1 MMDYTVKDSSIY
13 SNTDSYSRIASAD
26 YSIRIGMVRDYQVL
40 TDKTVQYNVEVSHG
54 ARSIPISCIVMNKFG
69 GLFNYEEFTPFGW
82 GTNLKSSSGLPPAAN
97 SHLKVKS
104 GDVVLVAYLE
114 GSSRQGVILGG
125 LTHPARKTELDPKKL
140 EYRSVFNGLST
151 HIRDDGSY
159 KVEFK
164 GKAINAPQLDL
175 PPTGTTMPAPTYDLL
190 KSGSFYGFTN
200 DGSYLF
206 SDGTNY
212 QKLVKSKTSPLLS
225 SKIGGSILQ
234 VSGAIGKDEIGI
246 KTTNLTM
253 SSTKANITGTLECN
267 VKALKTSIKG
277 TQVAIGND
285 QFELFDS
292 LYKILD
298 ALGKVFLISP
308 TGNTSPVASNPDWVS
323 TVVPLMLKL
332 KAATG
337 KLKDPEAFSA
347 IDPGDVKLES
357 K

>member
-13 SNTDSYSRIASAD
+13 TNNSSYSSASALD
-26 YSIRIGMVRDYQVL
+26 YSIRVGMVREAVIL
-40 TDKTVQYNVEVSHG
+40 ADKTVQYNVEVTIG
-54 ARSIPISCIVMNKFG
+54 NRISPVCCMIMNKFG
-69 GLFNYEEFTPFGW
+69 GVFNYEEYTPQAW
-82 GTNLKSSSGLPPAAN
+82 GTNFRSSPLPPAAN
-97 SHLKVKS
+97 SNFKVKS
-104 GDVVLVAYLE
+104 GDVVLIAYLE

-175 PPTGTTMPAPTYDLL
+175 PPTGTTMPAPIYDPL

-234 VSGAIGKDEIGI
+234 VSGAVGKDEVGI
-246 KTTNLTM
+246 KTTNLAI
-253 SSTKANITGTLECN
+253 SSSKANITGTLECN

-277 TQVAIGND
+277 TQIAIGND

-323 TVVPLMLKL
+323 TVIPLMLKL

>member
-1 MMDYTVKDSSIY
+1 M
-13 SNTDSYSRIASAD
+13 
-26 YSIRIGMVRDYQVL
+26 
-40 TDKTVQYNVEVSHG
+40 
-54 ARSIPISCIVMNKFG
+54 P
-69 GLFNYEEFTPFGW
+69 TP
-82 GTNLKSSSGLPPAAN
+82 
-97 SHLKVKS
+97 V
-104 GDVVLVAYLE
+104 Y
-114 GSSRQGVILGG
+114 
-125 LTHPARKTELDPKKL
+125 DP
-140 EYRSVFNGLST
+140 
-151 HIRDDGSY
+151 
-159 KVEFK
+159 
-164 GKAINAPQLDL
+164 
-175 PPTGTTMPAPTYDLL
+175 L

-212 QKLVKSKTSPLLS
+212 QKLVKNKTSPLLS
-225 SKIGGSILQ
+225 SKIGSSIFQ
-234 VSGAIGKDEIGI
+234 VSGAVGKEAVGI
-246 KTTNLTM
+246 KTTNLAI
-253 SSTKANITGTLECN
+253 SSSKANITGTLECN

>member
-1 MMDYTVKDSSIY
+1 
-13 SNTDSYSRIASAD
+13 
-26 YSIRIGMVRDYQVL
+26 MVREAVSMA
-40 TDKTVQYNVEVSHG
+40 DKTIQYNVEVIVG
-54 ARSIPISCIVMNKFG
+54 NRNLPISCVMMNKWG
-69 GLFNYEEFTPFGW
+69 GIFNYEEFTPQPW
-82 GTNLKSSSGLPPAAN
+82 GNDLRSSVLPPAAN
-97 SHLKVKS
+97 SNFKVKS

-125 LTHPARKTELDPKKL
+125 LTHPARKSTLDTKKI
-140 EYRSVFNGLST
+140 EYKSEFNGLYT

-159 KVEFK
+159 KIEFK
-164 GKAINAPQLDL
+164 GKPINSDILKL
-175 PPTGTTMPAPTYDLL
+175 PPTGTDMPAPIYDPL

-225 SKIGGSILQ
+225 SKIGSSIFQ
-234 VSGAIGKDEIGI
+234 VSGAIGKEAVGI

-253 SSTKANITGTLECN
+253 SSTKTDITGTLECN

-308 TGNTSPVASNPDWVS
+308 TGNTSPIASNPDWLS
-323 TVVPLMLKL
+323 TVLPLMLKL

>member
-1 MMDYTVKDSSIY
+1 MDYTVRDSSIY
-13 SNTDSYSRIASAD
+13 KISNDYTPDTLRD

-40 TDKTVQYNVEVSHG
+40 ADKTIQYNVEVMSG
-54 ARSIPISCIVMNKFG
+54 NRSIPVSCVVMNKFG
-69 GLFNYEEFTPFGW
+69 GIFNYEEFTPKAW
-82 GTNLKSSSGLPPAAN
+82 GNNLKSSPLPPASN
-97 SHLKVKS
+97 SNFKVKS

-125 LTHPARKTELDPKKL
+125 LTHPARKTELDPKKS
-140 EYRSVFNGLST
+140 EYRSEFNGLKT
-151 HIRDDGSY
+151 HIRDDGSF

-164 GKAINAPQLDL
+164 GKPINSPQLEL
-175 PPTGTTMPAPTYDLL
+175 PPTGVDMPAPIYDPL
-190 KSGSFYGFTN
+190 KSGSFYGFAN
-200 DGSYLF
+200 DGSFLF
-206 SDGTNY
+206 SDGSNY

-225 SKIGGSILQ
+225 SKIGSTILQ
-234 VSGAIGKDEIGI
+234 MSGAIGKDLFGI
-246 KTTNLTM
+246 KTTSLAI
-253 SSTKANITGTLECN
+253 SSSKANITGTLECN
-267 VKALKTSIKG
+267 IKALKTSIKG
-277 TQVAIGND
+277 TQIAIGND

-298 ALGKVFLISP
+298 ALGKVFLIAP
-308 TGNTSPVASNPDWVS
+308 TGNTSPIMANPDWAS
-323 TVVPLMLKL
+323 TVLPLMLKL